1 MQEAAVNR
9 HVEQLHK
16 VSYFIGALAHG
27 AEKNLGRGSMSFGFL
42 AGKKFGIEA
51 VQGAEHTEDPLKAI
65 EILRDALAKKG
76 IVWDFEPFQGEREN
90 LVEEHDGEKRL
101 RLVFRTCMVR
111 NALFRYAHEQKM
123 LLCYMSHGVF
133 AGAMEKVM
141 PNTKVKLEILHAG
154 PNACLK
160 ELIWEAAK

>member
-1 MQEAAVNR
+1 MNNQIEK
-9 HVEQLHK
+9 LHK

-51 VQGAEHTEDPLKAI
+51 VHDAEKTDDPVKAV
-65 EILRDALAKKG
+65 EILKNALAKKG
-76 IVWDFEPFQGEREN
+76 IWWDFEPFQGEKES
-90 LVEEHDGEKRL
+90 LIEVTGEEKRM
-101 RLVFRTCMVR
+101 RLVFHTCMVR

-133 AGAMEKVM
+133 AGAMEVVM
-141 PNTKVKLEILHAG
+141 PNTKVKLDILHAG

-160 ELIWEAAK
+160 EMIWEVAK

>member
-1 MQEAAVNR
+1 
-9 HVEQLHK
+9 VENLSEKLHK

-42 AGKKFGIEA
+42 AGKKFGIDA
-51 VQGAEHTEDPLKAI
+51 VKDSEKTDDPVKAVA
-65 EILRDALAKKG
+65 ILRDALEKKG
-76 IVWDFEPFQGEREN
+76 IIWEFEPFLGDHESI
-90 LVEEHDGEKRL
+90 VKEEGAEKTMRI
-101 RLVFRTCMVR
+101 VFNSCMVR
-111 NALFRYAHEQKM
+111 NALFRYAHDQKM

-141 PNTKVKLEILHAG
+141 PNTKVKLEIVHAG

-160 ELIWEAAK
+160 EMIWEVAK